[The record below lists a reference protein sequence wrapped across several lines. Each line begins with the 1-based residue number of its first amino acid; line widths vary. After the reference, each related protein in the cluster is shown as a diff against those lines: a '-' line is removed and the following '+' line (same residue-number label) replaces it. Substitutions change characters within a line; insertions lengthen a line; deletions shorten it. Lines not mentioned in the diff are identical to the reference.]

1 MKKCEYCEKEH
12 KGEYGSGRFCD
23 YVCARGFSTKS
34 KRHEINLKVSKTLSS
49 KETNGLTK
57 QQRIQLEVADKHA
70 SYVRE
75 TEVKSLLE
83 LSSRTVSKIL
93 KRMKLGCSYCGWFVD
108 GVACDIHHIKEKK
121 SGGSN
126 EHTNLTYICPNC
138 HRLVHSNKIDKEKL
152 VNLYDY
158 IGDSWKNYYYVK
170 NGRLQNGIVSS

>member
-23 YVCARGFSTKS
+23 HVCARGFSTKS
-34 KRHEINLKVSKTLSS
+34 KRHEINLKVSKTLSG
-49 KETNGLTK
+49 KEHNGLTR
-57 QQRIQLEVADKHA
+57 QQRIQLEIADKHA

-93 KRMKLGCSYCGWFVD
+93 KRMKLGCSCCGWLVE
-108 GVACDIHHIKEKK
+108 GVACDIHHINEKK
-121 SGGSN
+121 NGGN
-126 EHTNLTYICPNC
+126 DEHTNLTYVCPNC
-138 HRLVHSNKIDKEKL
+138 HRLIHSGKINKEKL

-158 IGDSWKNYYYVK
+158 IGDSWKDYYYVK
-170 NGRLQNGIVSS
+170 NGKLQNGTVS